1 MAQLGDLIN
10 KQYTCKDIHI
20 ILSTKLEELRQK
32 SPEHFSKPI
41 HALAA
46 VDDSIERQLEQLL
59 QQERKDHIGKR
70 IALIPYHLENSHWV
84 GILIEFTENE
94 RIKRAEYIDSVNGSN
109 ITPEKLQSHFA
120 QVYPDDV
127 LQVKHLQKEDD
138 HLHSA
143 ALTIENL
150 LVAANI
156 KHPTV
161 IERSKKEESI
171 SSPTTHI
178 PKEGNE
184 YERRELE
191 QKLHL
196 FNSDWSKEVPR
207 DVRMLSGKIRRA
219 VDQTN
224 VYEEQEKTEDVEE
237 EVKYVSSSSLPDD
250 KSKVHELKK
259 KLDNGLVKIHLQNV
273 DELPG
278 KIQDSEELIHELQKQ
293 GKKKEVQNEITFLHQ
308 LQELQKLWEE
318 ICILTSVEFMPDKAE
333 SLIQP
338 VSTKPSDDA
347 DIIPFNLK
355 HKKRLYLE
363 TLSADLAA
371 MPPCARK
378 TTMTL
383 IAHFEQRLLGDCAFS
398 QKKDFLILSL
408 RTLHDEINREKL
420 LSEKTKAILRDLE
433 TYKTSDNFSFIVR
446 YLEELLKNIRSLN
459 VPEIQRFVAKAKEA
473 AELIAE
479 KEIILLV
486 GETGSGKSTII
497 QFLAGA
503 TMEETRVEIAAG
515 RYLEH
520 ITAVGQVKNPEL
532 NSIISSPLN
541 KSETRYI
548 APVTVQLKDVL
559 GAHENGV
566 ITLCDAPGF
575 DDTAGPEVDIANSI
589 GVIEALKGTKSVKIL
604 ALSSF
609 KSLGDRGQGIQK
621 LAHILINMVDKI
633 ADRLDAIFY
642 IFTKYPKKTDIN
654 ASLLDIYKC
663 KIDKD
668 YTSQSDSPFAMVLSD
683 MIDKTEGGACMI
695 DPVLDKPK
703 LLIKKLKSVNGIQHP
718 GEVFR
723 FSMGK
728 GTRDSIANHVQNDK
742 YSIEC
747 AMKLKDHNLVL
758 YYLNDLKILKDLI
771 KQSFVGDAYHNSIS
785 FITENVSEDCKKII
799 GEFNRALTSQ
809 DRLNKDDIRDYKASV
824 ECIQHIQMLNEHL
837 EPSTIAPAMSMLEN
851 INSILQHR
859 SLALVNEEL
868 H

>member
-1 MAQLGDLIN
+1 
-10 KQYTCKDIHI
+10 
-20 ILSTKLEELRQK
+20 
-32 SPEHFSKPI
+32 
-41 HALAA
+41 
-46 VDDSIERQLEQLL
+46 
-59 QQERKDHIGKR
+59 
-70 IALIPYHLENSHWV
+70 
-84 GILIEFTENE
+84 
-94 RIKRAEYIDSVNGSN
+94 
-109 ITPEKLQSHFA
+109 
-120 QVYPDDV
+120 
-127 LQVKHLQKEDD
+127 
-138 HLHSA
+138 
-143 ALTIENL
+143 
-150 LVAANI
+150 
-156 KHPTV
+156 
-161 IERSKKEESI
+161 
-171 SSPTTHI
+171 
-178 PKEGNE
+178 
-184 YERRELE
+184 
-191 QKLHL
+191 
-196 FNSDWSKEVPR
+196 
-207 DVRMLSGKIRRA
+207 
-219 VDQTN
+219 
-224 VYEEQEKTEDVEE
+224 
-237 EVKYVSSSSLPDD
+237 VSSSSLPDD

-363 TLSADLAA
+363 TLSADLAT

-383 IAHFEQRLLGDCAFS
+383 IAHFEQRLLGDCACS

-420 LSEKTKAILRDLE
+420 LSL
-433 TYKTSDNFSFIVR
+433 
-446 YLEELLKNIRSLN
+446 
-459 VPEIQRFVAKAKEA
+459 VAKAKEA

-497 QFLAGA
+497 QFLAGS

-683 MIDKTEGGACMI
+683 MIDKTVGGACMI
-695 DPVLDKPK
+695 DPVHDKPK

-742 YSIEC
+742 YRIEC